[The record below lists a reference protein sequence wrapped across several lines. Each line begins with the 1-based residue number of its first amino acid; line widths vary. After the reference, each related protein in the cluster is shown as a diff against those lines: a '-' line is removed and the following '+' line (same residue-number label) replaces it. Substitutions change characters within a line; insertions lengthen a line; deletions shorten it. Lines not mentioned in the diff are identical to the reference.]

1 MLRYTKF
8 WTKAVVTDEQ
18 KKNLITCLLLVG
30 MFVLYGHKGF
40 VWTWLF
46 LHFQELPAG
55 EWFCCTD
62 CSRIRRALQVF
73 LHHGAELLPFTD
85 ANIIKKKRDSRG
97 LNKEVDADI
106 RWRLLSG
113 RTLEADSKLLL
124 SRAVTIFH
132 VSDPLLSM
140 INSYTNVIAKICFS
154 VSKLLLSTFTV
165 NKTETSDR

>member
-1 MLRYTKF
+1 M
-8 WTKAVVTDEQ
+8 
-18 KKNLITCLLLVG
+18 
-30 MFVLYGHKGF
+30 
-40 VWTWLF
+40 
-46 LHFQELPAG
+46 
-55 EWFCCTD
+55 
-62 CSRIRRALQVF
+62 F

-85 ANIIKKKRDSRG
+85 TNIIKKKRDSRG

-113 RTLEADSKLLL
+113 KTLEADSKLLL

-165 NKTETSDR
+165 NKSETSDR